1 MIRKF
6 GVGVMGKGLKIKDGD
21 FINLSSIERWSCS
34 NNEIRIY
41 YATENSLTIS
51 NSSNGFNDFNLF
63 YVEDNEFHRI
73 KREIEEYMG
82 IV

>member
-6 GVGVMGKGLKIKDGD
+6 GVGIMGKGLKIKDGD
-21 FINLSSIERWSCS
+21 FINLGSIERWQYSGDQ
-34 NNEIRIY
+34 IIIH

-51 NSSNGFNDFNLF
+51 NSSGKFNDFNLF
-63 YVEDNEFHRI
+63 YVKDNEFHRI
-73 KREIEEYMG
+73 KREIEAYMG